1 VSVTTMIGLRYYRAR
16 STNGFISLVT
26 MVSFIGLVL
35 GVIAL
40 VVVVSVMNGFD
51 RELKQRILGAV
62 PHVKVSNVAIG
73 ELEAELVGFSVK
85 AITPFQESQVLIL
98 TSAGSHLVTV
108 YGINPETE
116 KEASILGQSM
126 VSGELKDLRGPDLEL
141 MLGQSIARRYGLGI
155 GESISLVVPVISSS
169 GGTVKPRLY
178 RARLVGTLS
187 MGSELDHRL
196 GLMHLPDLQKIAGEN
211 QVMRITLDDIFM
223 APLVEQQL
231 EDSGYPVT
239 SWTDQ
244 FGDFFRTVRME
255 KIMMFVLLSFVVAIA
270 SFSIVSGVTMMV
282 ATKRRD
288 IAVLRTMGLSEWGVF
303 RIFLVQGVGIG
314 GAGVCTGLLLGVPL
328 AFNIPSIMLF
338 VDSVI
343 GFSIVEGTY
352 FSEIPSDVRLSDIV
366 VIAIVTFTISFVAT
380 LYPSYRATKLHPA
393 QVLQYE

>member
-1 VSVTTMIGLRYYRAR
+1 
-16 STNGFISLVT
+16 

-62 PHVKVSNVAIG
+62 PHVTVSDVSIDDLAT
-73 ELEAELVGFSVK
+73 ELAGFSVK
-85 AITPFQESQVLIL
+85 AITPFQESQLLIL
-98 TSAGSHLVTV
+98 TDSGSHLVTV

-116 KEASILGQSM
+116 EGASILSQSM
-126 VSGELKDLRGPDLEL
+126 VSGELKDLRRPDLDL
-141 MLGQSIARRYGLGI
+141 MLGQSIVRRYGLGI
-155 GESISLVVPVISSS
+155 GQNISLVVPVISSS
-169 GGTVKPRLY
+169 GSTVKPHLY
-178 RARLVGTLS
+178 RARLTGTFAV
-187 MGSELDHRL
+187 GSELDHRL
-196 GLMHLPDLQKIAGEN
+196 GVMHLPDLQKIAGQH
-211 QVMRITLDDIFM
+211 QVARITLDDVFT
-223 APLVEQQL
+223 APLVQKQL
-231 EDSGYPVT
+231 RNSGYSVT
-239 SWTDQ
+239 SWTEK

-282 ATKRRD
+282 STKRRD

-303 RIFLVQGVGIG
+303 KIFLVQGVGIG

-328 AFNIPSIMLF
+328 AFNIPSIMSF

>member
-1 VSVTTMIGLRYYRAR
+1 MSVTTMIGLRYYRAR
-16 STNGFISLVT
+16 STNGYISLVT
-26 MVSFIGLVL
+26 MVSFVGLVL
-35 GVIAL
+35 GVMAL

-62 PHVKVSNVAIG
+62 PHVTVSEISTR
-73 ELEAELVGFSVK
+73 ELEAELTGFSVRE
-85 AITPFQESQVLIL
+85 ITPFQESQLLIL
-98 TSAGSHLVTV
+98 TGSGSHLITV

-116 KEASILGQSM
+116 KDASILGQSM
-126 VSGELKDLRGPDLEL
+126 VIGELKDLQGPALEL
-141 MLGQSIARRYGLGI
+141 ILGQSIARRFGLGI
-155 GESISLVVPVISSS
+155 GQNISLVVPVVSSR
-169 GGTVKPRLY
+169 GGTVKPRLF
-178 RARLVGTLS
+178 RARLAGTFA

-196 GLMHLPDLQKIAGEN
+196 GVMHLPDLHRIAG
-211 QVMRITLDDIFM
+211 QHSVMRITLDDIFL
-223 APLVEQQL
+223 APRVEEQL
-231 EDSGYPVT
+231 RGSGYPVT
-239 SWTDQ
+239 SWTES

-255 KIMMFVLLSFVVAIA
+255 KIMMFVLLSFVVTIA

-282 ATKRRD
+282 TSKKRD

-314 GAGVCTGLLLGVPL
+314 VAGVFTGLLLGVPL
-328 AFNIPSIMLF
+328 AFNIPVIMSF
-338 VDSVI
+338 IDSVV

-393 QVLQYE
+393 QILRYE